1 MVEGNFNM
9 FSNHKNKNLIIIIFF
24 AVISAPVIFYL
35 CLILIGFLGFSTV
48 ETCSSEKVQNALTIA
63 LKNKYSIL
71 LDKNLVYDNT
81 EKILETKET
90 LMCSTFVYNTDD
102 EQPPLFYYQYDRKN
116 KVITNLKISV
126 SPCNDNII
134 KLVILNNYLDK
145 AGVKQEDYDSYVK
158 AAKYH
163 KYLKVFETTM
173 GIYPD
178 IIGKSIT
185 DTETLNKDI
194 SHYFCRANVNFSIKD
209 RAFTKLICPVEYE
222 IFTCE
227 GSFSECYTFSANI
240 NSCKKE
246 GRNESSYEKY
256 NQLNKN
262 YED

>member
-1 MVEGNFNM
+1 M
-9 FSNHKNKNLIIIIFF
+9 FSNDKKKNLIIIIFF

-35 CLILIGFLGFSTV
+35 CLVLMDFGFSTI

-81 EKILETKET
+81 QKVLKTKEI
-90 LMCSTFVYNTDD
+90 LMCSTSVYNTGD
-102 EQPPLFYYQYDRKN
+102 EYPPLFYYQYDRKN
-116 KVITNLKISV
+116 KVVTNLKISV
-126 SPCNDNII
+126 SQCNDNII
-134 KLVILNNYLDK
+134 KHVILNDYLDR

-163 KYLKVFETTM
+163 KYLRVFETTM

-185 DTETLNKDI
+185 DIETLNKDI

-227 GSFSECYTFSANI
+227 NSFSECYTFSANI
-240 NSCKKE
+240 NSCIKE